1 MGRTEYGKIFTSRK
15 KAIEYARKK
24 RLKQKISG
32 NTYKPNLA
40 KTIKKS
46 SSKWEVVWR
55 E

>member
-1 MGRTEYGKIFTSRK
+1 MGKIEYGKMFTSRK
-15 KAIEYARKK
+15 RAIEYARKK
-24 RLKQKISG
+24 RLKQKLAG

-46 SSKWEVVWR
+46 SRKWEVVWR